1 VTPQQPT
8 QITIDVENLRTLLAH
23 ATFAARFIRQHD
35 VLATGPIA
43 EHINAIADGLGEVL
57 GEHRRGLRGPSASAT
72 VDADVADVISKAA
85 VVVANAF
92 DDVRELV
99 GRAEA
104 LVQVAEDLFNAV
116 LPSDTEAANRRR
128 GRIRHLMGAVS
139 DSTGAALVALADIN
153 KLLRRV
159 GA

>member
-1 VTPQQPT
+1 MTELT

-35 VLATGPIA
+35 VLATRPIA
-43 EHINAIADGLGEVL
+43 EHINAIAHGLGEVL
-57 GEHRRGLRGPSASAT
+57 GEHRRGTQGPSASTT
-72 VDADVADVISKAA
+72 VDADVISKAA

-104 LVQVAEDLFNAV
+104 LVQVAENLFNEV
-116 LPSDTEAANRRR
+116 PPSDTEADNRRR

-139 DSTGAALVALADIN
+139 DSTGAALGALADIN
-153 KLLRRV
+153 KILRRV

>member
-1 VTPQQPT
+1 MTQPT
-8 QITIDVENLRTLLAH
+8 LITIDVENLRTLLAH

-35 VLATGPIA
+35 VLATRPIA
-43 EHINAIADGLGEVL
+43 EHINAIAHGLDEVL
-57 GEHRRGLRGPSASAT
+57 GEHRRGAQGPTANAT
-72 VDADVADVISKAA
+72 ADADVISKAA

-104 LVQVAEDLFNAV
+104 LVQVAEDLFNEV
-116 LPSDTEAANRRR
+116 PPSDANAASRRR

-139 DSTGAALVALADIN
+139 DSTGAALGALADIN
-153 KLLRRV
+153 KILRRV

>member
-1 VTPQQPT
+1 MPG
-8 QITIDVENLRTLLAH
+8 
-23 ATFAARFIRQHD
+23 AARSASSRSISRKAATIGDLAIATAAVAAQHD
-35 VLATGPIA
+35 VLATRPIA
-43 EHINAIADGLGEVL
+43 EHINAIAHGLGEVL
-57 GEHRRGLRGPSASAT
+57 GEHRRGAQEPSASAT
-72 VDADVADVISKAA
+72 VDADVISKAA

-104 LVQVAEDLFNAV
+104 LVQVAEDLFNEV
-116 LPSDTEAANRRR
+116 PPSDAGAANRRR

-139 DSTGAALVALADIN
+139 DSTGAALGALADIN
-153 KLLRRV
+153 KILRRV

>member
-1 VTPQQPT
+1 VTAQQPT

-23 ATFAARFIRQHD
+23 ATFAARFIGHHD
-35 VLATGPIA
+35 VTGPIA
-43 EHINAIADGLGEVL
+43 EHINAIANGLGEVL
-57 GEHRRGLRGPSASAT
+57 AEHLRGAQGPSSAT
-72 VDADVADVISKAA
+72 VDAVISKAA

-92 DDVRELV
+92 DDVRALV

-104 LVQVAEDLFNAV
+104 LVQVADDLFCEV
-116 LPSDTEAANRRR
+116 QPSEADAANRRR
-128 GRIRHLMGAVS
+128 RRIRHLLGAVS

>member
-1 VTPQQPT
+1 MTQLT

-35 VLATGPIA
+35 VLATRPIA
-43 EHINAIADGLGEVL
+43 EHINAIAHGLGEVL
-57 GEHRRGLRGPSASAT
+57 GEHRRGTQGPSASAT
-72 VDADVADVISKAA
+72 VDADVISKAA

-116 LPSDTEAANRRR
+116 PPSDTEAANRRR

-139 DSTGAALVALADIN
+139 DSTGAALGALADIN
-153 KLLRRV
+153 KILRRV

>member
-1 VTPQQPT
+1 MTQLT
-8 QITIDVENLRTLLAH
+8 QITIDIENLRTLLAH

-43 EHINAIADGLGEVL
+43 EHINAIAHGLGEVL
-57 GEHRRGLRGPSASAT
+57 GEHRRGAQGPSASAT
-72 VDADVADVISKAA
+72 VDADVISKAA

-104 LVQVAEDLFNAV
+104 LVQVAENLFNEV
-116 LPSDTEAANRRR
+116 PPSDTEAANRRR

-139 DSTGAALVALADIN
+139 DSTGAALGALADIN
-153 KLLRRV
+153 KILRRV

>member
-8 QITIDVENLRTLLAH
+8 QIAIDVENLRTLLAH

-57 GEHRRGLRGPSASAT
+57 GEHRRGAQGPCASAT
-72 VDADVADVISKAA
+72 VDADVISKAA

-104 LVQVAEDLFNAV
+104 LVQVAENLFNEV
-116 LPSDTEAANRRR
+116 PPSDTDAR
-128 GRIRHLMGAVS
+128 
-139 DSTGAALVALADIN
+139 
-153 KLLRRV
+153 
-159 GA
+159 